1 MTTPATFPDLPDDG
15 YVLGR
20 TSEEYQRLRRQA
32 QLWEQ
37 VTAQA
42 LDRVGIGAGMRCLD
56 VGCGPG
62 EVMRL
67 MAGRV
72 GASGRVTGLDN
83 DGRVGREAV
92 EVLRATV
99 AGQFEFIQ
107 ADAEAT
113 GEPPGGPFDLV
124 YARLLLFHLRDPV
137 AMLRRMY
144 AWTRPGGVLLVQ
156 DWDCRTMDIVPQP
169 AAWAEFERVVYG
181 VFGKAGRDPRIGVKL
196 PLHFAAAGLG
206 EPDGTDVAGQLRP
219 LAEIGSLFQAV
230 YQSMQPAGLRFGL
243 TTETAGQAFVTEI
256 TEAIRQ
262 RRGVGMS
269 PLLVSAWKHKPQH
282 KGAAVAP

>member
-1 MTTPATFPDLPDDG
+1 MTTPATSADLPDDD
-15 YVLGR
+15 YVLAR

-32 QLWEQ
+32 GLWEQ
-37 VTAQA
+37 VTGEA

-67 MAGRV
+67 MAERV
-72 GASGRVTGLDN
+72 GASGQVTGLDN
-83 DGRVGREAV
+83 DGRVGREAL

-99 AGQFEFIQ
+99 PGEFDFIQ
-107 ADAEAT
+107 ADAETAE
-113 GEPPGGPFDLV
+113 EPPGGPFDLV
-124 YARLLLFHLRDPV
+124 YTRLLLFHLHDPV
-137 AMLRRMY
+137 AMLRKMY

-156 DWDCRTMDIVPQP
+156 DWDARPMDIVPRLATWP
-169 AAWAEFERVVYG
+169 EFERVMYG
-181 VFGKAGRDPRIGVKL
+181 VFDRAGRDARIGMKM

-206 EPDGTDVAGQLRP
+206 EPDGTDVAGQLWP
-219 LAEIGSLFQAV
+219 LADIGGLFQAV
-230 YQSMQPAGLRFGL
+230 YQSMQPAALRFGL
-243 TTETAGQAFVTEI
+243 TTEAAGQEFVAEI

-269 PLLVSAWKHKPQH
+269 PLLVSTWRRKPAGLRSPQ
-282 KGAAVAP
+282 A

>member
-1 MTTPATFPDLPDDG
+1 MTTSPSSEELPDDG

-32 QLWEQ
+32 RLWEQ
-37 VTAQA
+37 VTAEA
-42 LDRVGIGAGMRCLD
+42 LDRVGLGAGMRCLD

-107 ADAEAT
+107 ADAETA

-137 AMLRRMY
+137 AMVRKMY

-156 DWDCRTMDIVPQP
+156 DWDCRTMDILPRL
-169 AAWAEFERVVYG
+169 ATWAEFERVMYG
-181 VFGKAGRDPRIGVKL
+181 VFDRAGRDPRIGPKM

-206 EPDGTDVAGQLRP
+206 EPDGTDVVGQLRP
-219 LAEIGSLFQAV
+219 LAEIGGLFQAV
-230 YQSMQPAGLRFGL
+230 YQSMHPAGLRFGL
-243 TTETAGQAFVTEI
+243 TTEAAGQELLAEI
-256 TEAIRQ
+256 TEAIRE

-269 PLLVSAWKHKPQH
+269 PLLVSTWKHKP
-282 KGAAVAP
+282 

>member
-1 MTTPATFPDLPDDG
+1 MSTPATSPDLPGDG

-32 QLWEQ
+32 RLWEQ
-37 VTAQA
+37 VTAQL
-42 LDRVGIGAGMRCLD
+42 LDRVGISAGMRCLD

-67 MAGRV
+67 MAERV

-92 EVLRATV
+92 EVLRAAV
-99 AGQFEFIQ
+99 AGQFEFTE
-107 ADAEAT
+107 ADAETT

-137 AMLRRMY
+137 AMLRKMY
-144 AWTRPGGVLLVQ
+144 AWTRPGGVMLVQ
-156 DWDCRTMDIVPQP
+156 DWDCRTMDIVPRL
-169 AAWAEFERVVYG
+169 ATWAEFERVMYG
-181 VFGKAGRDPRIGVKL
+181 VFDKAGRDPRIGLKM
-196 PLHFAAAGLG
+196 PLHLVAAGLG

-219 LAEIGSLFQAV
+219 LAEIGGLFQAV

-243 TTETAGQAFVTEI
+243 TTEAAGQVFVAEI

-269 PLLVSAWKHKPQH
+269 PLLVSAWKHKPQQEDV
-282 KGAAVAP
+282 AVAP

>member
-1 MTTPATFPDLPDDG
+1 MTTPATSPDLPDDG
-15 YVLGR
+15 YVLAR

-37 VTAQA
+37 VTARA

-67 MAGRV
+67 MAEHV
-72 GASGRVTGLDN
+72 GPSGQVTGLDN
-83 DGRVGREAV
+83 DGRVGREAL

-107 ADAEAT
+107 ADAETT

-124 YARLLLFHLRDPV
+124 YARLLLFHLSDPV
-137 AMLRRMY
+137 AMVRKMY

-156 DWDCRTMDIVPQP
+156 DWDCRTMDIVPRL
-169 AAWAEFERVVYG
+169 ATWAEYERVMYG
-181 VFGKAGRDPRIGVKL
+181 VFDKAGRDPQIGLKM
-196 PLHFAAAGLG
+196 PLHFATAGLG

-219 LAEIGSLFQAV
+219 LAEIGGLFQAV
-230 YQSMQPAGLRFGL
+230 YQSMQPAALRFGL
-243 TTETAGQAFVTEI
+243 TTDEAGRAFIAEI
-256 TEAIRQ
+256 TDAIRQ

-269 PLLVSAWKHKPQH
+269 PLLVSTWKHKPEH
-282 KGAAVAP
+282 EGAAVAP

>member
-1 MTTPATFPDLPDDG
+1 MTGSATSADLPDDG
-15 YVLGR
+15 YVLAR
-20 TSEEYQRLRRQA
+20 TSAEYQRLRRQA

-37 VTAQA
+37 VTAQV
-42 LDRVGIGAGMRCLD
+42 LDRVGVGAGMHCLD

-67 MAGRV
+67 MAERV

-83 DGRVGREAV
+83 DGRVGQEAL

-124 YARLLLFHLRDPV
+124 YARLLLFHLRDPL
-137 AMLRRMY
+137 AMLRKMY
-144 AWTRPGGVLLVQ
+144 AWTRPGGVMPL
-156 DWDCRTMDIVPQP
+156 PG
-169 AAWAEFERVVYG
+169 WASPTGPTWR
-181 VFGKAGRDPRIGVKL
+181 
-196 PLHFAAAGLG
+196 
-206 EPDGTDVAGQLRP
+206 GQLRP
-219 LAEIGSLFQAV
+219 LAEIGGLFQAV
-230 YQSMQPAGLRFGL
+230 YQSMHPAGLRFGL
-243 TTETAGQAFVTEI
+243 TTEAAGQAFVAEI
-256 TEAIRQ
+256 TEAIRE

-269 PLLVSAWKHKPQH
+269 PLLVSTWKHKP
-282 KGAAVAP
+282 